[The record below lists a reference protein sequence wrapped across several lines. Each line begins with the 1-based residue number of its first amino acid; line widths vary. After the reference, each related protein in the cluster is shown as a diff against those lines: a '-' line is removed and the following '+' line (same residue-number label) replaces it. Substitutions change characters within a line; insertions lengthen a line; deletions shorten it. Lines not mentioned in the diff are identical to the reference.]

1 MGQPAPPP
9 PRDPSPEAYPY
20 PYPYPNQQPY
30 PYPYAPYPYAP
41 QQPRSAADVTA
52 SVLMMVMTVLLG
64 GLAAVIGVFMLAF
77 IDHCPPA
84 TCSIDG
90 AVTAVMGALAVA
102 ALVGVTGVV
111 LTMVAIGRL
120 KKSWPLAAGTLGLCV
135 VVLFGGFVGYFVA
148 VGG

>member
-20 PYPYPNQQPY
+20 PYPYPNPQPY

-111 LTMVAIGRL
+111 LTMVAIGRR